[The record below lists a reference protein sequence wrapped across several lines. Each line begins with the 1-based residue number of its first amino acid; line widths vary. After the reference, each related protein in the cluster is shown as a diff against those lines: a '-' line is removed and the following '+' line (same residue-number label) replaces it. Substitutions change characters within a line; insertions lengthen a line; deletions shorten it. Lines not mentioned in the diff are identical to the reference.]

1 MRRCVFRAIFGLLL
15 ATAVPVSAQPAGPSQ
30 SPPAATPAPM
40 PAASPSDYT
49 QDAAW
54 LCRPGR
60 QDACAIDLAATVV
73 AADGTLTPEPFTA
86 NPRASID
93 CFYVYPTVSTDPG
106 TFSDMTAD
114 AAERTVVAQQF
125 ARFASVCRPY
135 APLYRQV
142 TLAGLR
148 QRMASGGVNLG
159 NGTEYDDVR
168 DAWRQYLAHDNGGRG
183 VVLVGHSQG
192 AYILIQLLRREIEG
206 TPAQRRLVSA
216 ILMGTT
222 VSVPPG
228 ARSGGT
234 FKNLAGCQSARDVG
248 CIISFSTY
256 RATLP
261 PPPTALFGRHGGG
274 QDALCTNPVTFTE
287 AAGDLR
293 PYLSAGGQTITSR
306 QAQAPWVAGA
316 TIATPFVTVPGLISA
331 RCARNEYASY
341 LEITVRGN
349 PADPRADDIAGDL
362 GPPGK
367 PNTSWGLHL
376 VDVNLTIGNLIDTV
390 AQQAQAWAARRP

>member
-1 MRRCVFRAIFGLLL
+1 MRRCLLVVL
-15 ATAVPVSAQPAGPSQ
+15 ASLLTSPVAPLFAQAPVPSSAAAPVPAPAGL
-30 SPPAATPAPM
+30 APAPV
-40 PAASPSDYT
+40 DYA
-49 QDAAW
+49 QDASW

-60 QDACAIDLAATVV
+60 QDACAIDLTTTLV
-73 AADGTLTPEPFTA
+73 AADGTLTREPWAA
-86 NPRASID
+86 NPRAPID

-125 ARFASVCRPY
+125 ARFASVCRPF

-159 NGTEYDDVR
+159 SGTEYDDVR
-168 DAWRQYLAHDNGGRG
+168 AAWQSYLARDNAGRG
-183 VVLVGHSQG
+183 VVLIGHSQG
-192 AYILIQLLRREIEG
+192 AYVLMQLLRKDIEG
-206 TPAQRRLVSA
+206 TPVQRQLVSA

-234 FKNLAGCQSARDVG
+234 FKALAGCQSARDVG

-256 RATLP
+256 RAATP

-274 QDALCTNPVTFTE
+274 QEALCTNPVTFTD
-287 AAGDLR
+287 APGDLR

-306 QAQAPWVAGA
+306 QAQAPWVTGA
-316 TIATPFVTVPGLISA
+316 SVETPFVSVPGLISA
-331 RCARNEYASY
+331 RCARNEHATY

-349 PADPRADDIAGDL
+349 PADPRVDEIAGDL

-376 VDVNLTIGNLIDTV
+376 VDVNLTMGNLLDIV
-390 AQQAQAWAARRP
+390 GQQAQTWATRRP